1 MEIGEKKMTMNEYH
15 KTAVKLIN
23 RQKNRKAK
31 MLVDIAENEDEHFVA
46 NKIMER
52 RTWEKTWKNEIK
64 SH

>member
-1 MEIGEKKMTMNEYH
+1 MTMTEYH

-31 MLVDIAENEDEHFVA
+31 MLVDIAENEDEYFVA